1 MQLQDS
7 NTARRVKGEPKSR
20 KTREI
25 EGDDYLPLVSA
36 GCSNQSQV
44 SALSWLATVA
54 GDKGGTAVTVSTN
67 EKVPASGGKAPTTHS
82 IPGEE
87 KKEKTKGGWTERW
100 APPRVGRRHFSAVAR
115 SGASWRATEYTII
128 LVTSCS
134 LLCLFKV

>member
-25 EGDDYLPLVSA
+25 EGDDLPLVSA

-67 EKVPASGGKAPTTHS
+67 EKVPARGGKAPTTHS
-82 IPGEE
+82 IPAEE
-87 KKEKTKGGWTERW
+87 KKEKKDKGWMD
-100 APPRVGRRHFSAVAR
+100 
-115 SGASWRATEYTII
+115 
-128 LVTSCS
+128 
-134 LLCLFKV
+134 